1 MADKKVTD
9 APESSGYE
17 MEIDQWKQDLALAR
31 QQMNLE
37 KILKKLIKYFKL
49 SNNVWYN
56 NILNFNLLIIRDI
69 LNCRDSMYLGTTQ
82 ERLYKTFYLVKR
94 TPLVSLMKCHW

>member
-31 QQMNLE
+31 QQVNLE
-37 KILKKLIKYFKL
+37 KI
-49 SNNVWYN
+49 
-56 NILNFNLLIIRDI
+56 
-69 LNCRDSMYLGTTQ
+69 
-82 ERLYKTFYLVKR
+82 
-94 TPLVSLMKCHW
+94 